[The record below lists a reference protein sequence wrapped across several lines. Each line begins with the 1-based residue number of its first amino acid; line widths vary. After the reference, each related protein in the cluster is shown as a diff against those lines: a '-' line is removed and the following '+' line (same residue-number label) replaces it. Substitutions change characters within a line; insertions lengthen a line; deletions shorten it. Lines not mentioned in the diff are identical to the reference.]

1 MPTNGTHRPPRP
13 RIELVTHTASR
24 TEAAAIVAALE
35 QFLAETAPAPPVAGP
50 AQSPWQRAA
59 LREAI
64 SARTEH
70 GPAPGVLKAG
80 SRTLKA
86 TNRRREW
93 P

>member
-1 MPTNGTHRPPRP
+1 M
-13 RIELVTHTASR
+13 VTQTASD

-35 QFLAETAPAPPVAGP
+35 QFLAETAPAPALAGP
-50 AQSPWQRAA
+50 TESPWQRAA

-70 GPAPGVLKAG
+70 WAAPRAPKSAPATPN
-80 SRTLKA
+80 A